1 MRWREHPPEDP
12 GLDADLAELGEW
24 GPELLAL
31 REEPRPEFL
40 ADLDRRMQPDFA
52 RGRADEELAGERPRR
67 RLRLLPALGIA
78 VPAAAA
84 AVVALVVIAGSA
96 ARRGRTSCP
105 SPSSRNRGRRPRA
118 AR

>member
-1 MRWREHPPEDP
+1 MRWRERPPEDP
-12 GLDADLAELGEW
+12 GLDADLAELGDW

-40 ADLDRRMQPDFA
+40 DELDRRLQPDFA
-52 RGRADEELAGERPRR
+52 RGRADEAMAAQRPKR

-84 AVVALVVIAGSA
+84 VIVAVVLIAGS
-96 ARRGRTSCP
+96 GDST
-105 SPSSRNRGRRPRA
+105 
-118 AR
+118 